1 MRSRWRSVLARMRPP
16 LRPAGQAADR
26 LAILLLAV
34 VAFKFSDW
42 LWLSSRISGRP
53 ALLAN
58 LLIQCL
64 AFAVFCVLLALACRR
79 PLPSW
84 LSRIRLHRLFWYSPV
99 LLVPVVLAVGIG
111 VGRPIAEGRVQLD
124 DANAMAVCGA
134 RAILSGHDPYQV
146 AEIPCLDSFHL
157 SPTLATP
164 LQVGP
169 LASVKVYPT
178 TAQILAAAHSQG
190 HGGQALF
197 SPLSKP
203 PLTPAVMVPV
213 AHAPV
218 WVRAAWTL
226 LPVLLL
232 LLVFAFAAGP
242 LWPAATGIALLTFFL
257 NGLALNFAA
266 NGNAESFAYCLMAL
280 AVLWVRRPWV
290 SAVCLGLAVASNQ
303 LAWPFVLGCGLLCL
317 DLGGWAKRA
326 GGFLITLVVCLLP
339 WLLVYP
345 AAARTVLGTLTAPTF
360 PLGSGLVELGLGHFS
375 ALPSR
380 SVLLDAAGLAII
392 LIGLWG
398 VWSRTW
404 RVSAAVLAS
413 LWLSWRSLDEYL
425 AQIPLLAL
433 AALLVMA
440 QGPLRQA
447 GNARTLGVSP
457 TGEFSSPPLEPG
469 QTLHLRAG
477 LRRVPC
483 HAPIPAG
490 RQRQSDWQALAC
502 RWQEVRGE
510 MSSIQRAYSDLT
522 VGIFGC
528 RLRRS

>member
-1 MRSRWRSVLARMRPP
+1 
-16 LRPAGQAADR
+16 
-26 LAILLLAV
+26 
-34 VAFKFSDW
+34 
-42 LWLSSRISGRP
+42 
-53 ALLAN
+53 
-58 LLIQCL
+58 
-64 AFAVFCVLLALACRR
+64 
-79 PLPSW
+79 
-84 LSRIRLHRLFWYSPV
+84 
-99 LLVPVVLAVGIG
+99 
-111 VGRPIAEGRVQLD
+111 
-124 DANAMAVCGA
+124 
-134 RAILSGHDPYQV
+134 V

-178 TAQILAAAHSQG
+178 TAQILAAAHSRG
-190 HGGQALF
+190 HGGQVLF

-257 NGLALNFAA
+257 NGSALNFAA

-303 LAWPFVLGCGLLCL
+303 LAWPFVLAYGLFCL

-326 GGFLITLVVCLLP
+326 GGFVVALLVCLLP

-345 AAARTVLGTLTAPTF
+345 DAARTVLGTLTAPTF
-360 PLGSGLVELGLGHFS
+360 PLGSGLVELGLGHFI
-375 ALPSR
+375 ALTSR
-380 SVLLDAAGLAII
+380 SVLLDASGLAII

-404 RVSAAVLAS
+404 RVSAAVLVLAS

-440 QGPLRQA
+440 QGQLRRA
-447 GNARTLGVSP
+447 GNGRTLGVSR
-457 TGEFSSPPLEPG
+457 TGEFSSPPLEQHRP
-469 QTLHLRAG
+469 
-477 LRRVPC
+477 
-483 HAPIPAG
+483 
-490 RQRQSDWQALAC
+490 
-502 RWQEVRGE
+502 
-510 MSSIQRAYSDLT
+510 SS
-522 VGIFGC
+522 
-528 RLRRS
+528 